1 MKYWAV
7 RRELKRMIEQPRKG
21 VFTPLNSVRR
31 IHLLFPYGEY
41 AFILPIIDRLSKRK
55 IEVVAWCIVHKSA
68 KPEPLPKSV
77 RVVSANEFSFWGTPS
92 KALIDE
98 VETLECDVFIDLNS
112 SYSYR
117 ALLLAAHS
125 KAKFRVGVHRE
136 GAPLYDFELILK
148 ERLKAHD
155 IFHSMLDY
163 LENIG

>member
-7 RRELKRMIEQPRKG
+7 RRELRRMLEQPRKG

-41 AFILPIIDRLSKRK
+41 TSIIPIIEKLSRLK
-55 IEVVAWCIVHKSA
+55 IEVVAWSIMHKSLNQ
-68 KPEPLPKSV
+68 EELPKSV
-77 RVVSANEFSFWGTPS
+77 RVISANEYSFWGTPS
-92 KALIDE
+92 KDLIDDME
-98 VETLECDVFIDLNS
+98 SIECDVFIDLNS

-148 ERLKAHD
+148 DRLKADD
-155 IFHSMLDY
+155 IFKSMIDY

>member
-7 RRELKRMIEQPRKG
+7 RRELRRMLEQPRKG

-41 AFILPIIDRLSKRK
+41 TSIIPIIERLSRQK
-55 IEVVAWCIVHKSA
+55 IEVVAWSIMHKSA
-68 KPEPLPKSV
+68 NHEELPKSV
-77 RVVSANEFSFWGTPS
+77 RVVSANEYSLWGTPS
-92 KALIDE
+92 KALINE
-98 VETLECDVFIDLNS
+98 IESLECDVFMDLNS

-125 KAKFRVGVHRE
+125 KAKFRAGVHRE

-148 ERLKAHD
+148 NRLNAHD
-155 IFHSMLDY
+155 IFKSMLDY